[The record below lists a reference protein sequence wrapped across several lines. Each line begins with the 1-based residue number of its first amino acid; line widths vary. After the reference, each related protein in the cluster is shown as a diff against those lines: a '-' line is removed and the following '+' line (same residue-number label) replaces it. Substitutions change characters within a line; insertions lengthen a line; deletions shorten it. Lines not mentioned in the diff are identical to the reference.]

1 MNTIAERFASF
12 LRAARTS
19 PVRVHVHGQPVHKAQ
34 ARFVDRVVLFACIAS
49 AGAALISTQ
58 IYDTPASVDTG
69 HQDSVTAP
77 ASTSPLPEV
86 WEKIEPG
93 GKPPL
98 QYVQVK
104 WNGEEVAVLNE
115 ASRLRL
121 VKEAAA
127 KHELHKVGLNWKDLY
142 GVIHA
147 ETNWVARDGMGKN
160 GVVSLGLAQLE
171 PATAQAIGVTD
182 PHDPRQA
189 IEASAYLLKEGA
201 LWARKRIQGLRL
213 SPTLTAERVREGVSI
228 YYNLST
234 RGRNEWNGQNTYDM
248 PHETQVHI
256 ENTAAGAQIA
266 ARIDRRLKA
275 VAQADS
281 AAPSPKAQNAQTKTQ
296 VLRVDYE
303 SREEA
308 SIDQVARPRMR

>member
-19 PVRVHVHGQPVHKAQ
+19 PVRVHLHGQPVQKTQ

-58 IYDTPASVDTG
+58 IYDTPASVDTN
-69 HQDSVTAP
+69 SRNEATAP
-77 ASTSPLPEV
+77 TDTSPLPEV

-213 SPTLTAERVREGVSI
+213 SPTLTAERIREGVSI

-248 PHETQVHI
+248 PHETQLHI

-275 VAQADS
+275 VAGADADVASPS
-281 AAPSPKAQNAQTKTQ
+281 AEHARSKTP
-296 VLRVDYE
+296 VLRVAYE
-303 SREEA
+303 SADE
-308 SIDQVARPRMR
+308 SSMDQAARPRMR